1 MHICFHKADTESLP
15 LAAFLHT
22 MVCWAWNPHFRILG
36 FLFSFDRGMS
46 YGEALNFAS
55 ACGSATAASN
65 GLANRSTIERFYAAL
80 NHLLADE
87 KNKVGQEVVEV
98 VETLDENDEDDQES

>member
-1 MHICFHKADTESLP
+1 M
-15 LAAFLHT
+15 
-22 MVCWAWNPHFRILG
+22 
-36 FLFSFDRGMS
+36 
-46 YGEALNFAS
+46 
-55 ACGSATAASN
+55 
-65 GLANRSTIERFYAAL
+65 ANRSTIVRFYAAL